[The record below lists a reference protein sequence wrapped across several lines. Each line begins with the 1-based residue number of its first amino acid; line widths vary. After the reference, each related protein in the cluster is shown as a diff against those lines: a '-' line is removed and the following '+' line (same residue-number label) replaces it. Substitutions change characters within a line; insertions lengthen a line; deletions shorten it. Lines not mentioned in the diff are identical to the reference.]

1 MTSSVGGQPLAAK
14 SRRYPLWLWIFA
26 IVVMLLTS
34 LPYLLGFAVEGDG
47 WRFTGFV
54 FGVEDGN
61 SYMAKML
68 RGADGDWLFRTPYT
82 AWPQDGV
89 VAFAPYL
96 LLGKLTSPPAQHEQ
110 LVALFHLWR
119 ILGGVL
125 YILACYDFLALFIKG
140 ERWRVWGVALAALG
154 GGLGWLLILLG
165 KGSWLGSLPLDMYSP
180 ETFGFL
186 SIYGL
191 PHLAVARAL
200 LLWGLRVY
208 LVPELSVWKNRS
220 GFFIGLLWLVMG
232 LMQPLAVVLSWAIL
246 GAHWGVLLLQRIWWR
261 WKSGDTDWDSWW
273 NWFQRWL
280 WIVGVTSPLVV
291 YTVWAFNSDPVLRQ
305 WTAQNLIL
313 SPHPLHYL
321 AAYGLLIPFGIMGA
335 NYLLR
340 EKRDAYWLP
349 VAWSV
354 ALPVL
359 VYAPYPLQRRL
370 ADGYWVA
377 LIAMV
382 LAFFDQVGDFTHG
395 SIAVPG
401 RNRDTGG
408 VNLKF
413 HWILAFSF
421 PTTLLL
427 LVGGI
432 NAVRTP
438 QVPIFRPRA
447 EIEAFLALDQIS
459 NESDDSPAV
468 VLASFETGNA
478 MPAWTPAFVVI
489 GHGPE
494 SVDLAKLRPRVESFY
509 AEPTSNTERIE
520 LLRQF
525 EVDFLFW
532 GPLERQLG
540 DWDPSGEACLQVVY
554 EQDEYHIF
562 AVNLTNQLDK

>member
-1 MTSSVGGQPLAAK
+1 MTSSVGGQLLAVK
-14 SRRYPLWLWIFA
+14 SRRYPQWLWIFA

-34 LPYLLGFAVEGDG
+34 LPYLLGYAFEGDD
-47 WRFTGFV
+47 WRFTGFF

-82 AWPQDGV
+82 ARPQDGV

-154 GGLGWLLILLG
+154 GGLGWFLILLG
-165 KGSWLGSLPLDMYSP
+165 KESWLGSLPLDMYSP

-208 LVPELSVWKNRS
+208 LEPEFSVWNNRS
-220 GFFIGLLWLVMG
+220 GLFIGLLWLVMG
-232 LMQPLAVVLSWAIL
+232 LMQPLAVVLAWAIL
-246 GAHWGVLLLQRIWWR
+246 GSHWGVLLIQRIWWR
-261 WKSGDTDWDSWW
+261 WKYRQVEWDSWW
-273 NWFQRWL
+273 NWFRRWL
-280 WIVGVTSPLVV
+280 WIVIVTSPLVV
-291 YTVWAFNSDPVLRQ
+291 YTVLAFNTDPVLRQ

-313 SPHPLHYL
+313 SPHPVHYL
-321 AAYGLLIPFGIMGA
+321 AAYGLLIPFGILGVI
-335 NYLLR
+335 YLLR
-340 EKRDAYWLP
+340 EKRDANWLP
-349 VAWSV
+349 VAWSL
-354 ALPVL
+354 ALPIL

-370 ADGYWVA
+370 AEGFWVA
-377 LIAMV
+377 LIA
-382 LAFFDQVGDFTHG
+382 LALVFFDR
-395 SIAVPG
+395 SE
-401 RNRDTGG
+401 R
-408 VNLKF
+408 VNFKIQWVLG
-413 HWILAFSF
+413 LTF

-427 LVGGI
+427 LAGGI
-432 NAVRTP
+432 NAVSTP
-438 QVPIFRPRA
+438 QVPIFRPEEEVSA
-447 EIEAFLALDQIS
+447 LLFLDQIT
-459 NESDDSPAV
+459 NDSEDSRIV
-468 VLASFETGNA
+468 VLASYETGNA
-478 MPAWTPAFVVI
+478 LPAWTPAFVVI

-494 SVDLAKLRPRVESFY
+494 SVGLAELRPRVENFF
-509 AEPTSNTERIE
+509 AAQTSNVERIE

-525 EVDFLFW
+525 EVDYLVW

-540 DWDPSGEACLQVVY
+540 DWDPSGEAYLRVMY
-554 EQDEYHIF
+554 EQQDYHIF